1 MLRRFGLDGHGY
13 PAVGI
18 TAGLGSTVMVR
29 TRATVRCVHL
39 RCIPLM
45 PGAREKWHTKDQKCS
60 YPEPAQVPLDEK
72 SKARREKLGKGT
84 RQISPVPSV

>member
-1 MLRRFGLDGHGY
+1 
-13 PAVGI
+13 
-18 TAGLGSTVMVR
+18 MVR
-29 TRATVRCVHL
+29 TRAMSRCVAFQA
-39 RCIPLM
+39 IPLM
-45 PGAREKWHTKDQKCS
+45 PGAREKWHIKDQRCS